1 MSYSNFLVSKGVSR
15 SGAAEVVL
23 GQPLTLASDRVI
35 LGKLALPSA
44 APSLRRG
51 SDRPLLTAPRQAS
64 TMLSN
69 PGFLA
74 SLTIGE
80 EASWS
85 FLLAMLSQLTSNS
98 SSVATQDRIN
108 KLKAQI
114 DAIKAQLKPL
124 IAQVQFLLSHPPPI
138 GSPDPAWSA
147 WSANINQLRRMIER
161 LEVTMKA
168 ILAELDALRS

>member
-23 GQPLTLASDRVI
+23 GQPLTLASDRAI

-69 PGFLA
+69 PGFHA
-74 SLTIGE
+74 SLTIGD

-114 DAIKAQLKPL
+114 DSIKAQLKPL
-124 IAQVQFLLSHPPPI
+124 IAQVQFLLSHPPV

-147 WSANINQLRRMIER
+147 WSAIINQLRRMIER
-161 LEVTMKA
+161 LEVAMRA
-168 ILAELDALRS
+168 ILAELDSLRS